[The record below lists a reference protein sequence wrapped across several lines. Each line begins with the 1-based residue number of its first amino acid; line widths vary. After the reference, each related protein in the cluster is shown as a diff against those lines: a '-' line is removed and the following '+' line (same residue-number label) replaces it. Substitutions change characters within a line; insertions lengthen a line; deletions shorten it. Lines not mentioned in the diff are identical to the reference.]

1 MLEKCIVHSPSPPSP
16 LPHCKYFHTA
26 EPKFVFIVKFVP
38 KTEEE
43 QEYIFKL
50 ILLL

>member
-1 MLEKCIVHSPSPPSP
+1 MLEKCIVHSPPPPS